1 MGENTDDNVNVVEI
15 DSMIIKFRALM
26 YLAETLGF
34 AFILFAKSKPI
45 SSVVCI
51 AAVVTVV

>member
-51 AAVVTVV
+51 AAVVIVV